1 MPPSNFDIGA
11 CALRYRISRHVRRA
25 SGEPKR
31 GRAMRAMS
39 TPLIA
44 NGFSRLTAKGRHVN
58 LCVAPL
64 FGVYL

>member
-1 MPPSNFDIGA
+1 
-11 CALRYRISRHVRRA
+11 
-25 SGEPKR
+25 
-31 GRAMRAMS
+31 MRAMS